1 MENVRKHRDIKLV
14 TAEVRRSNLVT
25 EPNYHTAIFFKDLLA
40 TEMKIKT
47 QIFMNKSF
55 YLGLSILEISKIS
68 M

>member
-1 MENVRKHRDIKLV
+1 MENVKRQRDIKLA
-14 TAEVRRSNLVT
+14 TTEVRRGNLVS

-47 QIFMNKSF
+47 QMFMNKSF
-55 YLGLSILEISKIS
+55 YLGLSILEISKIA